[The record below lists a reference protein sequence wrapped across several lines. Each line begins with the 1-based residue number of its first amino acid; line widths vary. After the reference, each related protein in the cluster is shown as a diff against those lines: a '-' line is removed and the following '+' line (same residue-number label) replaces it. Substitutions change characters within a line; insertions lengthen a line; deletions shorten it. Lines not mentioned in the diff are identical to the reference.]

1 MEISL
6 NHIAVVS
13 RDKQKTVKFFEL
25 LGSHI
30 KSSEV
35 VASERV
41 ETTFLP
47 LGDSRPNIEIIEETE
62 ESEDHPVYRYRKKFG
77 SGFHHIALNVTKIE
91 VLAKSLLDQGINLV
105 NETPKAG
112 AHNSQII
119 FVHPKSTGGI
129 LVELVEK

>member
-1 MEISL
+1 MSISL

-13 RDKQKTVKFFEL
+13 RDKQKTIRFFEL

-35 VASERV
+35 VSSERV

-47 LGDSRPNIEIIEETE
+47 LGDSAPNIEIIEETI
-62 ESEDHPVYRYRKKFG
+62 ESDDHPVHRYRKKFG
-77 SGFHHIALNVTKIE
+77 SGFHHIAVNVSEIDD
-91 VLAKSLLDQGINLV
+91 VAKKLLKEGIQLV
-105 NETPKAG
+105 NETPKTG
-112 AHNSQII
+112 AHDTKII

-129 LVELVEK
+129 LVELVQP